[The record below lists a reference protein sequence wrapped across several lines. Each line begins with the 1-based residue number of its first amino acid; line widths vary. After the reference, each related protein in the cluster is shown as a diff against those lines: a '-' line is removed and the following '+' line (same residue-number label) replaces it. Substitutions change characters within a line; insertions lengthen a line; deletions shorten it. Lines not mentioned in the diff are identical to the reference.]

1 MSFSSLIPDSSQV
14 EVTSVDKAMLQ
25 DHRHVESCYDQFLAE
40 TDVNEKQKYAN
51 QLIKSI
57 PSTHSARSRLFTPTS
72 QRSKEQKERKQA
84 KAEVK
89 LSCLFVCH

>member
-40 TDVNEKQKYAN
+40 TDVKEKQKYAN

-57 PSTHSARSRLFTPTS
+57 SVHSLCE
-72 QRSKEQKERKQA
+72 EQVVYPYVA
-84 KAEVK
+84 KK
-89 LSCLFVCH
+89 